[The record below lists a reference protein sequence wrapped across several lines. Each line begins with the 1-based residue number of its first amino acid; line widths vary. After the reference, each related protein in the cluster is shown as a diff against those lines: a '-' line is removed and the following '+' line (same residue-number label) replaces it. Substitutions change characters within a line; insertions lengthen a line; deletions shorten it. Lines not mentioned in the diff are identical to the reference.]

1 MLKIVITPD
10 VVEQLRHTLGG
21 DGNLARQWC
30 VIFQQKA
37 EEQLAE
43 ALAEQAEISVINFH
57 TQQRPIEG
65 VGQCMLQIA
74 PKLNA
79 WLHSYCPGF
88 VYDEVF
94 IKKLIAD
101 NQHLCLR
108 PGYLRKAQII
118 RPDFPAASTP
128 TPPPPI
134 VLPDSQAA

>member
-10 VVEQLRHTLGG
+10 VVEQLRQTLGG
-21 DGNLARQWC
+21 DGNMARQWC
-30 VIFQQKA
+30 EMFRIKA

-43 ALAEQAEISVINFH
+43 ALAEQAEISVINYH

-88 VYDEVF
+88 VYDEAF

-108 PGYLRKAQII
+108 PGYLKKAQII
-118 RPDFPAASTP
+118 RPDFTAASTP
-128 TPPPPI
+128 AQPQPI
-134 VLPDSQAA
+134 VLPYSKAA